1 MRSSS
6 AKFLNDK
13 NHTFV
18 IAEAGSNWKTKDLK
32 TSIIRAKKMIRV
44 AKSSG
49 ADAIKFQTY
58 SAEKVYVP
66 NAGSSN
72 YLSKSG
78 ITKSINQIYEV
89 RDLTKKFVN
98 DYIKTK

>member
-32 TSIIRAKKMIRV
+32 TSIIRAKKMILI

-49 ADAIKFQTY
+49 PVLMGLYLLNVINYVLKTAQTTF
-58 SAEKVYVP
+58 ETFRLNVTNRK
-66 NAGSSN
+66 
-72 YLSKSG
+72 LS
-78 ITKSINQIYEV
+78 IT
-89 RDLTKKFVN
+89 
-98 DYIKTK
+98 